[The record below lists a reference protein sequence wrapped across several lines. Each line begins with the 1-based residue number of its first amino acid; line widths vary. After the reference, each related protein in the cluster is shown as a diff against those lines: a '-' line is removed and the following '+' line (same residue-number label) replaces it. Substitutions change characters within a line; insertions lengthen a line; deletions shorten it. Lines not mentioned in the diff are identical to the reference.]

1 MVAGSNPAAP
11 TIKMEKDQIII
22 IGGGIIGLTT
32 ANALLDRGE
41 KVLVLERNSDTATAA
56 SFANAGMLTPS
67 QSTPW
72 NSPSD
77 IFYILSGI
85 GRKDSPMSLSPGA
98 IPSYLSWG
106 LRFILNSTPSR
117 FERISKSIFSLAK
130 YSKDL
135 TEKIRN
141 SEEFSYEA
149 STEGTL
155 KLFRDAERLQK
166 TIDLSNRIYGKSNSI
181 EVLNQKQT
189 IELEPALNKVRKGLV
204 GAIHYKDDEI
214 GDAYMFCKSLEEII
228 RNKGGRILVNTN
240 IKKILLNKHK
250 VNSVVTDRA
259 VLRAKR
265 VIVCAGSWSPILLKE
280 LGIKIPV
287 KPVKGYS
294 LTYNTAELENTPNLS
309 VIDESIHIAITPYKN
324 RIRVAGT
331 AEFVGF
337 NDEVHPKRITY
348 LNSKLNEVYPSL
360 FSKVQGD
367 EDIEVWFGFRPMS
380 ADGLPF
386 IGETKIEGLFLNTG
400 HGHLGWTLAMGSAN
414 LLADQMINE
423 ETEIDSKP
431 YLANR

>member
-1 MVAGSNPAAP
+1 
-11 TIKMEKDQIII
+11 MEKDQIII
-22 IGGGIIGLTT
+22 VGGGLLGLAT

-41 KVLVLERNSDTATAA
+41 KVLVLERNSETATAA

-72 NSPSD
+72 NSSSD
-77 IFYILSGI
+77 IAYILAGI
-85 GRKDSPMSLSPGA
+85 GRKGSPMSLSLRA
-98 IPSYLSWG
+98 MPSYFSWG

-141 SEEFSYEA
+141 TEEFSYEE

-155 KLFRDAERLQK
+155 KLFRDSERLQK
-166 TIDLSNRIYGKSNSI
+166 AIDLSNCIYGESNSI

-204 GAIHYKDDEI
+204 GAIHYKDDEV
-214 GDAYMFCKSLEEII
+214 GDAYKFCKSLEEII

-265 VIVCAGSWSPILLKE
+265 VVICAGSWSSILVKEVGVRIPI
-280 LGIKIPV
+280 

-294 LTYNTAELENTPNLS
+294 LTYSTAGIKNIPKIS

-337 NDEVHPKRITY
+337 NDEVHPRRIAY
-348 LNSKLNEVYPSL
+348 LNSKLNEVYPSIL
-360 FSKVQGD
+360 SKVKDD
-367 EDIEVWFGFRPMS
+367 EEAEIWFGFRPMS

-386 IGETKIEGLFLNTG
+386 IGETKVKGLYLNTG

-414 LLADQMINE
+414 LLADQVVGA
-423 ETEIDSKP
+423 ETQIDSKP
-431 YLANR
+431 YLVNR

>member
-1 MVAGSNPAAP
+1 
-11 TIKMEKDQIII
+11 
-22 IGGGIIGLTT
+22 
-32 ANALLDRGE
+32 
-41 KVLVLERNSDTATAA
+41 
-56 SFANAGMLTPS
+56 
-67 QSTPW
+67 
-72 NSPSD
+72 
-77 IFYILSGI
+77 
-85 GRKDSPMSLSPGA
+85 MSLSPRA

-117 FERISKSIFSLAK
+117 FERISKSIFCLAK

-141 SEEFSYEA
+141 SEEFSYEE

-155 KLFRDAERLQK
+155 KLFREAERLQK
-166 TIDLSNRIYGKSNSI
+166 AIDLSNRIYGESNSI

-294 LTYNTAELENTPNLS
+294 LTYNTAGLNNTPNLS

-367 EDIEVWFGFRPMS
+367 EDAEVWFGFRPMS

-386 IGETKIEGLFLNTG
+386 IGETKIEGLYLNTG

-414 LLADQMINE
+414 LLADQMTNA

>member
-1 MVAGSNPAAP
+1 MD
-11 TIKMEKDQIII
+11 KDQIII
-22 IGGGIIGLTT
+22 IGGGIIGLAT

-41 KVLVLERNSDTATAA
+41 KVLVLEKNSDTATAA

-85 GRKDSPMSLSPGA
+85 GKKDSPMSLSPGA
-98 IPSYLSWG
+98 IPSYLPWG
-106 LRFILNSTPSR
+106 LRFILNSTPNR

-135 TEKIRN
+135 TEMIRN
-141 SEEFSYEA
+141 SEEFSYEE

-155 KLFRDAERLQK
+155 KLFREAERLQK
-166 TIDLSNRIYGKSNSI
+166 AIDLSNRIYGESNSI

-204 GAIHYKDDEI
+204 GSIHYKDDEI
-214 GDAYMFCKSLEEII
+214 GDAYKFCKSLEESI
-228 RNKGGRILVNTN
+228 RNKGGRILVNTD
-240 IKKILLNKHK
+240 IKKILLNKRK
-250 VNSVVTDRA
+250 VNSVVTHRA

-294 LTYNTAELENTPNLS
+294 LTYNTAGLENTPNLS

-367 EDIEVWFGFRPMS
+367 EDAEVWFGFRPMS

-386 IGETKIEGLFLNTG
+386 IGETKIEGLYLNTG
-400 HGHLGWTLAMGSAN
+400 HGHLGWTLAMGSAS
-414 LLADQMINE
+414 LLADQLTNA